1 MKIRVDDLPTERKA
15 GTGKS
20 KECTVGPLTNEDR
33 RALWGDFKPHK
44 GNKYGAVKERGFDS
58 QKEAERWY
66 QLCLLQR
73 AGKIRDLNRQVPY
86 LLIDKHKRDDGTT
99 ELACKYFADFV
110 YVDAETGKK
119 VVEDV
124 KGYKKGAAYQLYVIK
139 RKLMLDKYGITIK
152 EV

>member
-1 MKIRVDDLPTERKA
+1 MPGNKAATAPKPAQGGTEHISAAEFNAERKNA
-15 GTGKS
+15 SRAKFGADKGT
-20 KECTVGPLTNEDR
+20 
-33 RALWGDFKPHK
+33 
-44 GNKYGAVKERGFDS
+44 NKFGAVKERGFDS

-73 AGKIRDLNRQVPY
+73 AGKIRDLDRQVPF
-86 LLIDKHKRDDGTT
+86 LLIGKNKRDDGKT

-110 YVDAETGKK
+110 YIDSETGKK

-124 KGYKKGAAYQLYVIK
+124 KGYKQGAAYQLYVVK
-139 RKLMLDKYGITIK
+139 RKLMLEKFGITIK